1 MAGRGPAPRPGSR
14 RFYQREIDVVVAKDG
29 KRRGPTLPRFT
40 PLKGADGAPVPWH
53 PQTRKWWDSWRRS
66 PQALRM
72 QSEPDWAYLLETA
85 VIHHQFWMGRMDLAG
100 ELRLREAKFGP
111 TPADRAMLRVEIADG
126 NAAAVQDSAEP
137 AGNVASIEDRRRRL
151 TERAALD
158 DDAMR
163 RVLDE
168 GERS

>member
-1 MAGRGPAPRPGSR
+1 
-14 RFYQREIDVVVAKDG
+14 
-29 KRRGPTLPRFT
+29 
-40 PLKGADGAPVPWH
+40 
-53 PQTRKWWDSWRRS
+53 
-66 PQALRM
+66 
-72 QSEPDWAYLLETA
+72 
-85 VIHHQFWMGRMDLAG
+85 MG
-100 ELRLREAKFGP
+100 LREAKFGP